1 MQKITF
7 LFLILFVFSLDT
19 MAQIE
24 EKRYK
29 NEFSLNL
36 TNALAK
42 FSGNRLLLS
51 SPDEPY
57 VFGFKSALS
66 KKENP
71 KYMRFGING
80 DYVESNDFRNFATFN
95 TTSFISASLGLE
107 ERIKIQKTLVFF
119 YGIDLFYF
127 NKQETTVSTVF
138 TPKTFDI
145 KLQNSREIFGIS
157 PLFGINWE
165 VIKRVRIFTESYIR
179 INTEL
184 ISRTLEEDGF
194 KQSLEKTQQYKL
206 SVFMPSTIHV
216 SIAF

>member
-1 MQKITF
+1 MKKACIIF
-7 LFLILFVFSLDT
+7 LLIFVFYT
-19 MAQIE
+19 ENKAQLE

-51 SPDEPY
+51 SPDEPF

-71 KYMRFGING
+71 KYIRFGING
-80 DYVESNDFRNFATFN
+80 DYIESNDFRNFATFN

-107 ERIKIQKTLVFF
+107 ERIKIQKSLVFF
-119 YGIDLFYF
+119 YGLDLFYF
-127 NKQETTVSTVF
+127 NKQETTISTF
-138 TPKTFDI
+138 FIPSTFDI
-145 KLQNSREIFGIS
+145 KLKNSREIFGIS

-165 VIKRVRIFTESYIR
+165 VVKRVRIFTESYIR